1 MALLLFVN
9 NGEVMT
15 KHYCKK
21 HKNTTLEYAEVE
33 GYNYATDCSFSYDV
47 EFCPVC
53 FEEYSETGKMENNVV
68 FDDFTSKVQP
78 EELNPWESI

>member
-1 MALLLFVN
+1 
-9 NGEVMT
+9 MT

-78 EELNPWESI
+78 EELNPWESIWWPRYV